1 MPRISDAFLA
11 SIDMYV
17 LQSLFREQ
25 TDFNKALPPAEAAK
39 YDYHFRTEH
48 AKDIDRQDFKRMWRE
63 YFQYYFAS
71 DRASLLRAEIS
82 AKKRHGRVALMVEGG
97 AGDSMTELGF

>member
-1 MPRISDAFLA
+1 MAGRKPEGVEMPRISDAFLA

-71 DRASLLRAEIS
+71 DRASLLRAENA
-82 AKKRHGRVALMVEGG
+82 AKKRHGRVAARWL
-97 AGDSMTELGF
+97 